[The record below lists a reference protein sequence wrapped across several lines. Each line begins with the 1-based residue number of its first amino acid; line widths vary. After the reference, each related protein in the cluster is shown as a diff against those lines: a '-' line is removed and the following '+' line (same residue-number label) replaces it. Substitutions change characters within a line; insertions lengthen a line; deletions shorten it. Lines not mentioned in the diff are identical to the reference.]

1 MRASTV
7 TNSVDTARFFTF
19 SEPKSTDGL
28 MSSRNHAATS
38 RSSLNSRTYG
48 VCSRAVTFQSMWRTS
63 SPYWYSRRSA
73 RSSP

>member
-7 TNSVDTARFFTF
+7 TKSVATDCFLTVA
-19 SEPKSTDGL
+19 EPKSTDGL
-28 MSSRNHAATS
+28 RSSRNHAATS

-63 SPYWYSRRSA
+63 S
-73 RSSP
+73 